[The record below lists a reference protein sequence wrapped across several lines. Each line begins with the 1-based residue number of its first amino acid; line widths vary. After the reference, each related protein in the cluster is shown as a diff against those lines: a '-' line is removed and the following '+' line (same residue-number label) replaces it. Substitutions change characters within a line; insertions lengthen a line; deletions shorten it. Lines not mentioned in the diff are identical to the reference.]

1 MFRTQLRALLRA
13 SVHGNLR
20 IMFPMVATLPE
31 FRSAKKMYE
40 EEKEK
45 LVAEGVA
52 VSDSIQVGIMIE
64 IPAAAVLADR
74 FAKEVDFFSI
84 GTNDL
89 IQYTMAADRMN
100 EQVSYLYQPYNPS
113 ILRLIKN
120 VVDAA
125 HAEGKWA
132 GMCGEMA
139 GDQTA
144 VPLLV
149 GLGLDEFS
157 MSATSILKTRSLM
170 KTLDTSKMQE
180 LANRAVTECDTME
193 DVLEIMKE
201 YIN

>member
-1 MFRTQLRALLRA
+1 
-13 SVHGNLR
+13 
-20 IMFPMVATLPE
+20 
-31 FRSAKKMYE
+31 
-40 EEKEK
+40 
-45 LVAEGVA
+45 
-52 VSDSIQVGIMIE
+52 MIE
-64 IPAAAVLADR
+64 IPAAAVLADK

-120 VVDAA
+120 VIDAS
-125 HAEGKWA
+125 HKEGKWT

-144 VPLLV
+144 VPLLM

-157 MSATSILKTRSLM
+157 MSASSILKTRSLM
-170 KTLDTSKMQE
+170 KRLDTTKMAE
-180 LANRAVTECDTME
+180 LADKAINDCDTAE
-193 DVLEIMKE
+193 EVVSLVEE
-201 YIN
+201 